1 MSTVITAEADTAA
14 ASADLLVLTPPQP
27 VQKVEPSR
35 AGQMVKLAGDVISKL
50 DSQIDDFVQTIS
62 QLDPNAEEF
71 QKRVKA
77 VYSAGDAEVLQAAAM
92 SNRLLDKPVKA
103 MESGGIAETSGVSK
117 SLLDLRRLVEDLD
130 PSTQGDL
137 FAPRKLLGFIPFGSK
152 IAHYFDRYT
161 SSQSNI
167 QRIIQ
172 ALHNGRDELERDN
185 ATIEE
190 EKVNLWNLMQR
201 TEQYVYVLKGLDA
214 QLTEKTATL
223 DATDPA
229 KAKVLREDVLFYV
242 RQKSTDLLTQMAVNI
257 QGYLALD
264 MIRKT
269 NLELIKGVQRAT
281 TTTISALRTAVMVAQ
296 ALNNQKLVLDQVT
309 ALNTTTGNMI
319 EATSKMLKQ
328 QAATV
333 HEQAASST
341 IEVEKLKRAFQ
352 NIYDTMDMVS
362 EFKVKALDGMGKTV
376 EALTDEVTKAKTY
389 LDRARQGQASE
400 ALAEVRALDKDG
412 VVQL

>member
-1 MSTVITAEADTAA
+1 MSTVTTTEPVTLSDE
-14 ASADLLVLTPPQP
+14 LVLTPPQP

-35 AGQMVKLAGDVISKL
+35 AGQMVKLAADVVGKL
-50 DSQIDDFVQTIS
+50 DGQIDDFVSTIS
-62 QLDPNAEEF
+62 ALDPNTEEF

-77 VYSAGDAEVLQAAAM
+77 VYSAGDSEVMQAAAM
-92 SNRLLDKPVKA
+92 SNRLLDKPVKS
-103 MESGGIAETSGVSK
+103 MESGGLSETAGVSK
-117 SLLDLRRLVEDLD
+117 SLLELRRLVEDLD

-137 FAPRKLLGFIPFGSK
+137 FSPRKLLGIIPFGNK
-152 IAHYFDRYT
+152 LAQYFDRYT

-190 EKVNLWNLMQR
+190 EKVNLWALMQR
-201 TEQYVYVLKGLDA
+201 MEQYVYVLKGLDA
-214 QLTEKTATL
+214 KLTEKATGL

-281 TTTISALRTAVMVAQ
+281 TTTVSALRTAVMVAQ

-309 ALNTTTGNMI
+309 ALNTTTSNMI

-341 IEVEKLKRAFQ
+341 IELDKLKRAFQ

-362 EFKVKALDGMGKTV
+362 EFKTKALDGMGKTV
-376 EALTDEVTKAKTY
+376 EALTEEVKKSQTY
-389 LDRARQGQASE
+389 LDRARAGQASE
-400 ALAEVRALDKDG
+400 ALAEVAAVDVDG
-412 VVQL
+412 VVKL

>member
-1 MSTVITAEADTAA
+1 MSTVTLAEPVTATEE
-14 ASADLLVLTPPQP
+14 LVLTPPQP

-35 AGQMVKLAGDVISKL
+35 AGAMVKLAADVIGKL
-50 DSQIDDFVQTIS
+50 DGQIDDFVQTIS
-62 QLDPNAEEF
+62 ALDPNTEEF

-77 VYSAGDAEVLQAAAM
+77 VYSAGDSEVMQAAAM
-92 SNRLLDKPVKA
+92 SNRLLDKPVKS
-103 MESGGIAETSGVSK
+103 MESGGLSETAGVSK
-117 SLLDLRRLVEDLD
+117 SLLELRRLVEDLD

-137 FAPRKLLGFIPFGSK
+137 FSPRKLLGIIPFGNK
-152 IAHYFDRYT
+152 LAHYFDRYT

-190 EKVNLWNLMQR
+190 EKISMWSLMQR
-201 TEQYVYVLKGLDA
+201 LEQYVYVLKGLDA
-214 QLTEKTATL
+214 KLTEKATGL
-223 DATDPA
+223 DAADPA

-281 TTTISALRTAVMVAQ
+281 TTTVSALRTAVMVAQ

-309 ALNTTTGNMI
+309 ALNTTTSNMI
-319 EATSKMLKQ
+319 ESTSKMLRQ
-328 QAATV
+328 QAAAV

-341 IEVEKLKRAFQ
+341 IELDKLKRAFQ

-362 EFKVKALDGMGKTV
+362 EFKTKALDGMGKTV
-376 EALTDEVTKAKTY
+376 EALTEEVKKSQTY
-389 LDRARQGQASE
+389 LDRARAGQASE
-400 ALAEVRALDKDG
+400 ALADVARVSADG
-412 VVQL
+412 VVKL